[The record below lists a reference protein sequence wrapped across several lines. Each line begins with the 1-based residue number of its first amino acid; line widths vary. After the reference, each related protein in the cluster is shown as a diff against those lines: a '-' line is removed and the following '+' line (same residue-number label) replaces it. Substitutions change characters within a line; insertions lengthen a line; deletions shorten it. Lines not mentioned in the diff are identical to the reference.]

1 MKNPHG
7 VEPTRFMNREESE
20 YAISCGSDHGP
31 IFGCWSS
38 DIHIDD
44 QCNRE
49 NSCSIANDGFF
60 GYECDPIYKK
70 SLFVDSNK
78 PNSINYFSVLD
89 YEVFSH

>member
-7 VEPTRFMNREESE
+7 VEPTRFMKREESE

-31 IFGCWSS
+31 IFGCWNS

-78 PNSINYFSVLD
+78 PNSFTFNILF
-89 YEVFSH
+89 